1 MFPRQEIKRDQK
13 LNMKNREGEYL
24 TVTLVYLA
32 LITTLSLLSQF
43 SSVGANLLGAF
54 TGTYAFPVLPMGILN
69 LAITILVIPVFQQGY
84 RYYTRKLAD
93 ERPGSVQ
100 DLFAPF
106 IDSRR
111 IVKLQLWTILFTFL
125 WSLLFIIPGFIALY
139 RYRFAYYILM
149 DHPDITAK
157 EALAYSTDLTKG
169 YKWDLF
175 VLDLSFLGWTML
187 TSLTFGILGLW
198 ISPYQLR
205 VEAEAY
211 KYISFQKGAF

>member
-54 TGTYAFPVLPMGILN
+54 TGTYAFPVLPMGILS

-93 ERPGSVQ
+93 ARPGSVQ

-157 EALAYSTDLTKG
+157 EALAYSADLTKG